1 MSLSSL
7 IVQRE
12 IATIRQVEEALAR
25 QVLYGGDLATN
36 LLELASIEEW
46 RIAVTF
52 ADSFSLP
59 AAPPGEIV
67 LPSLEVVGVL
77 TSETAVRRGMVPLSL
92 TAGKL
97 IVAAAEPLRNDD
109 AERLFAE
116 LGVRVEVRI
125 ALEVR
130 VREALS
136 RAYGAPLDRRIERL
150 LKKLAQ
156 SETTVPSPVSPR
168 ATISRPPSVPP
179 FKLSPAYGIAAA
191 RSPLAP
197 QNREETPGA
206 PEVEVV
212 VPPPPPTLT
221 GPPRHTTQAGFPP
234 APPIARENQSPAAP
248 IVVPAPHTTAEYQ
261 ETKTDGAQRPTF
273 VKPTS
278 NSVRPARRHR
288 GPLTVETA
296 KEELDEAADREA
308 LLDLF
313 FEFSRQF
320 FDYAALFIAHG
331 DIAEGRDAFG
341 DGAPR
346 ERVVGIGV
354 PLDMPSML
362 SSAREKKEP
371 IVLRPTDQ
379 GIDGVLLSDLRRT
392 AGVEAVVF
400 PLLVRDRAV
409 ALLYADAATL
419 DRDAIA
425 QVASF
430 AKHVGQGFERLIV
443 RKKLSGFS
451 GSSPQEGAPRAGK
464 IDLAALAMPEKKKP
478 SAPPPVGFAAAPTDK
493 RTRAEALGR
502 ALFTQAPAQPAKI
515 LTNPTTSPE
524 TPSARGAIPPVLA
537 ERRTDPEVV
546 AARDDHD
553 HDEPPP
559 IPLTRRTPPPVHTKH
574 ISERPPPPQIAV
586 VRRTSGPPIPREEP
600 DGGEPAAIE
609 TARVPDS
616 IEPAHREP
624 ESAEV
629 ETETLDDA
637 AAQALL
643 AEIGEQPLAP
653 DGEEVL
659 VTVPDIVPPP
669 PESSEAISIGPH
681 LPPTAH
687 SETSLPSIIV
697 DIAGEISALVERVIS
712 GIDDG
717 QAEAELLRQ
726 GASAMPAIMARFP
739 GPLRRARAEMQEPLP
754 RATDC
759 GPLLRLIA
767 RQRKVALPYVLEEA
781 MSPDVGRRFW
791 GTFLL
796 TELPYGEGARVL
808 VPRLFDPDPKVRLV
822 ARAAGRAMATVA
834 HDALLGEISRM
845 VRETDEAKRPSRTAR
860 LGLLEALGD
869 MREAKAVA
877 LLIGYLTDED
887 AEIAVVARRSL
898 IAITRQDFGTD
909 SRRWLQWWG
918 QNSARHRIEWLID
931 ALTDE
936 TQGIRRAAG
945 DELKGLTHE
954 TFGYYDDLPK
964 RERERAQQRFRD
976 WWASEGKS
984 RFVRS

>member
-36 LLELASIEEW
+36 LLEVASVEEW
-46 RIAVTF
+46 RIAVTL
-52 ADSFSLP
+52 ADSYSLP
-59 AAPPGEIV
+59 AAPPGEILLPPPEV
-67 LPSLEVVGVL
+67 LAVL
-77 TSETAVRRGMVPLSL
+77 SPELAAKRGMVPLS
-92 TAGKL
+92 GDSKK
-97 IVAAAEPLRNDD
+97 IVVATSEPLRNDD
-109 AERLFAE
+109 AEQLFAS
-116 LGVRVEVRI
+116 LGVRVEARI
-125 ALEVR
+125 ALDVR
-130 VREALS
+130 VREALL
-136 RAYGAPLDRRIERL
+136 RAYGTPLDRRIERL

-156 SETTVPSPVSPR
+156 LAESAPKLPRPSQPPHE
-168 ATISRPPSVPP
+168 RPASIPP
-179 FKLSPAYGIAAA
+179 FKLSPAYGVAAA

-197 QNREETPGA
+197 QNRDETPA
-206 PEVEVV
+206 SSDVIEL
-212 VPPPPPTLT
+212 VPPPPPSR
-221 GPPRHTTQAGFPP
+221 PRHITQHGFPP
-234 APPIARENQSPAAP
+234 APPIPIEVSPSVQP
-248 IVVPAPHTTAEYQ
+248 PVVVPAPTLHTTAEFPPA
-261 ETKTDGAQRPTF
+261 DARPPSVDAPTF

-288 GPLTVETA
+288 GPLTAELA
-296 KEELDEAADREA
+296 KEELDEATTGSGDRET
-308 LLDLF
+308 LFDLF
-313 FEFSRQF
+313 FEFARQF

-362 SSAREKKEP
+362 QTARERKEP
-371 IVLRPTDQ
+371 VVLRPSSD
-379 GIDGVLLSDLRRT
+379 GIDGVLLSDLRRKPG
-392 AGVEAVVF
+392 AFAVVV

-409 ALLYADAATL
+409 AILYADTSAEI
-419 DRDAIA
+419 DRDAVE
-425 QVASF
+425 QVSAF
-430 AKHVGQGFERLIV
+430 AKSVGQGFERLIV
-443 RKKLSGFS
+443 RKKLAGFS
-451 GSSPQEGAPRAGK
+451 GAAREAPAGK
-464 IDLAALAMPEKKKP
+464 LDLASLSPEKK
-478 SAPPPVGFAAAPTDK
+478 SSPPVTGFAGGDADK
-493 RTRAEALGR
+493 RSRAEALGR
-502 ALFTQAPAQPAKI
+502 ALFTNAPK
-515 LTNPTTSPE
+515 TGTTSPE
-524 TPSARGAIPPVLA
+524 TPSARGHIPAVL
-537 ERRTDPEVV
+537 
-546 AARDDHD
+546 
-553 HDEPPP
+553 EPPQP
-559 IPLTRRTPPPVHTKH
+559 TQPDPPKAPRVARH
-574 ISERPPPPQIAV
+574 ISERPPPPQIAA

-600 DGGEPAAIE
+600 DNTDTNLDGP
-609 TARVPDS
+609 
-616 IEPAHREP
+616 
-624 ESAEV
+624 SAEL
-629 ETETLDDA
+629 ESEALDDE

-643 AEIGEQPLAP
+643 AEIGEESLAQ

-669 PESSEAISIGPH
+669 PESSEAVSIGPR

-687 SETSLPSIIV
+687 NETSLPSIIV
-697 DIAGEISALVERVIS
+697 DIAGEVAALVERVIS

-726 GASAMPAIMARFP
+726 GASVMPAIMARFP
-739 GPLRRARAEMQEPLP
+739 GPLRRARGEMQEPLP
-754 RATDC
+754 RASDC

-767 RQRKVALPYVLEEA
+767 RQRKVALAYVLEEA
-781 MSPDVGRRFW
+781 MSPDIGRRFW

-796 TELPYGEGARVL
+796 TELPYAEGARVL
-808 VPRLFDPDPKVRLV
+808 VPRLFDPDAKVRLV
-822 ARAAGRAMATVA
+822 ARAAGRAMALVA
-834 HDALLGEISRM
+834 HDALLGEIGRM
-845 VRETDEAKRPSRTAR
+845 VREPDEAKRPSRTAR

-869 MREAKAVA
+869 MRESKAVA
-877 LLIGYLTDED
+877 LLIGHVGDED

-898 IAITRQDFGTD
+898 IAITRQDFANDT
-909 SRRWLQWWG
+909 RRWLAWWG

-976 WWASEGKS
+976 WWASEGKQ

>member
-36 LLELASIEEW
+36 LLEVAGIEEW

-67 LPSLEVVGVL
+67 LPSQEVIALLPVDVA
-77 TSETAVRRGMVPLSL
+77 TRRGMVPLSL
-92 TAGKL
+92 ASGRL
-97 IVAAAEPLRNDD
+97 IVAASEPLRNED
-109 AERLFAE
+109 AEQLFAT

-125 ALEVR
+125 ALDLR
-130 VREALS
+130 VREALAK
-136 RAYGAPLDRRIERL
+136 AYEVPVDRRVERL
-150 LKKLAQ
+150 LKKLNAAAQ
-156 SETTVPSPVSPR
+156 SQPQMPKTASQPV
-168 ATISRPPSVPP
+168 ARPPSVPP
-179 FKLSPAYGIAAA
+179 FKLSPAYGVTAA

-197 QNREETPGA
+197 QNRDETPGPPDAEPIALVVPA
-206 PEVEVV
+206 PPASRPRHPVTQHGFPAAPPTKPYVDSPPPPVV
-212 VPPPPPTLT
+212 VPPP
-221 GPPRHTTQAGFPP
+221 TTHP
-234 APPIARENQSPAAP
+234 
-248 IVVPAPHTTAEYQ
+248 TAEYQ
-261 ETKTDGAQRPTF
+261 ETKPTF
-273 VKPTS
+273 VKATS
-278 NSVRPARRHR
+278 NAVRPARRHR
-288 GPLTVETA
+288 GPLTAETA
-296 KEELDEAADREA
+296 KEELAEALDREA

-313 FEFSRQF
+313 FEFARQF
-320 FDYAALFIAHG
+320 FDYSAMFIAHG

-362 SSAREKKEP
+362 QTAREKKEP
-371 IVLRPTDQ
+371 VVIHPGSD
-379 GIDGVLLSDLRRT
+379 GIDGVLLSDLRR
-392 AGVEAVVF
+392 AVGVEAVVL

-409 ALLYADAATL
+409 AILYADAAGGV
-419 DRDAIA
+419 DRDAVA
-425 QVASF
+425 QVAAF
-430 AKHVGQGFERLIV
+430 ARSVGQGFEKLIV
-443 RKKLSGFS
+443 RKKLAGFS
-451 GSSPQEGAPRAGK
+451 GGSKETSNAGK
-464 IDLAALAMPEKKKP
+464 LDLSSLPLTEKKKP
-478 SAPPPVGFAAAPTDK
+478 SSSPPDAHDSSLHSATALELSTDK

-502 ALFTQAPAQPAKI
+502 ALFTRD
-515 LTNPTTSPE
+515 PTKATSPE
-524 TPSARGAIPPVLA
+524 TPSARGHIPAVL
-537 ERRTDPEVV
+537 
-546 AARDDHD
+546 
-553 HDEPPP
+553 EPSQ
-559 IPLTRRTPPPVHTKH
+559 PPPVHPPRQRH
-574 ISERPPPPQIAV
+574 ISERPPPPQIAA

-600 DGGEPAAIE
+600 ENSGEIDANDIVQMEEEENAP
-609 TARVPDS
+609 
-616 IEPAHREP
+616 
-624 ESAEV
+624 AEV
-629 ETETLDDA
+629 ESEALDDD

-643 AEIGEQPLAP
+643 AEIGEQPLAA

-659 VTVPDIVPPP
+659 VAVPDIVPPA
-669 PESSEAISIGPH
+669 PESSEAVSIGPH
-681 LPPTAH
+681 RPPTRH
-687 SETSLPSIIV
+687 SETALPSIIV

-739 GPLRRARAEMQEPLP
+739 GPLRLSRGEIQEPLP
-754 RATDC
+754 RASET

-767 RQRKVALPYVLEEA
+767 RQRKVALAYVLEEA
-781 MSPDVGRRFW
+781 MSPDVSRRFW
-791 GTFLL
+791 ATFLL

-822 ARAAGRAMATVA
+822 ARAAGRAMAVVA

-845 VRETDEAKRPSRTAR
+845 VREPDEAKRPSRTAR

-877 LLIGYLTDED
+877 LLIGHTSDED
-887 AEIAVVARRSL
+887 AEIATVARRSL
-898 IAITRQDFGTD
+898 IAITRQDFGNDT
-909 SRRWLQWWG
+909 RRWLSWWG

-931 ALTDE
+931 ALTEE

-945 DELKGLTHE
+945 EELKGLTHE

-976 WWASEGKS
+976 WWASEGKA